1 MDYAGDRLKDFG
13 LLGVLRNPI
22 SQPQLFYKYN
32 AGGRRRTGISV
43 NPACSSPNAL
53 ICGARAVRFAS
64 HKSRSAFAAKRH
76 KEEVDKADTTYEIA
90 FMRGDGVGDS
100 GS

>member
-1 MDYAGDRLKDFG
+1 MNTMQ
-13 LLGVLRNPI
+13 GV
-22 SQPQLFYKYN
+22 
-32 AGGRRRTGISV
+32 GRRRTGIPV

-64 HKSRSAFAAKRH
+64 HRSRSAFAAKRH

-100 GS
+100 GN